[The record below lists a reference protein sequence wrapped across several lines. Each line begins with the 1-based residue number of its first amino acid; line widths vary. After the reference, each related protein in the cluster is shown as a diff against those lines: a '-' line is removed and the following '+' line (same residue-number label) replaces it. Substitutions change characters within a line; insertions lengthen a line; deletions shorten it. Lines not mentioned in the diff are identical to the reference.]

1 MRYNERI
8 TLVKV
13 TGREYDP
20 ETGKNK
26 PEEEE
31 RIELPCNL
39 SELGVERTNELFG
52 QINSLI
58 IVARLQRPYRK
69 HADYAL
75 IDGVKY
81 AIKRQS
87 NYRRG
92 VFYLESEIT

>member
-1 MRYNERI
+1 MRYNHRI
-8 TLVKV
+8 TLVKE
-13 TGREYDP
+13 TGGKYNP
-20 ETGKNK
+20 ETGRNEPTEKDK
-26 PEEEE
+26 T
-31 RIELPCNL
+31 ELPCNL
-39 SELGVERTNELFG
+39 SELGIERTNELFG

-69 HADYAL
+69 QADYAL